1 MTLDDLNQIRQCL
14 YEARNRISGKIT
26 VAKEL
31 MLESLE
37 ESLDIV
43 TQAILEVKNKNGG

>member
-1 MTLDDLNQIRQCL
+1 MDLDDLNQIRQCL
-14 YEARNRISGKIT
+14 YEARNRISGKTT

-43 TQAILEVKNKNGG
+43 TQAILEVKNSNGG